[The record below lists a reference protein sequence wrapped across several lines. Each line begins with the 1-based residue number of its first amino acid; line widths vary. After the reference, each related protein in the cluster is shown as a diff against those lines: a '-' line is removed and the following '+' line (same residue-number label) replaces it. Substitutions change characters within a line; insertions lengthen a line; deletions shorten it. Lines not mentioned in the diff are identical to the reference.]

1 MVLSPL
7 TDSVTLLTTQINNLM
22 DVLAPLATAERDVG
36 RVEHL
41 FSRHRHTEEPPE
53 QP

>member
-1 MVLSPL
+1 
-7 TDSVTLLTTQINNLM
+7 
-22 DVLAPLATAERDVG
+22 VLAPLATAERDVG

-41 FSRHRHTEEPPE
+41 FSRHRHHEEPPE